1 MLVKLTKNI
10 GKIILTTTKD
20 DDNYNQQESRLE
32 EIRDSLLKRE
42 IELIIKFNNSLHDR
56 EIRFSTGW
64 IVKIG
69 RGLDYF
75 KPPESRDKLCI
86 GFHDLDL
93 RPCYATTV
101 DIFHSKS
108 TKIRK

>member
-1 MLVKLTKNI
+1 MLIKLTNNI
-10 GKIILTTTKD
+10 EKIILTTTKD
-20 DDNYNQQESRLE
+20 EDNYNQQETRLD
-32 EIRDSLLKRE
+32 EIKNSLSKRNT
-42 IELIIKFNNSLHDR
+42 ELIIKYNSGLHDR

-75 KPPESRDKLCI
+75 KPPEYRDKLCI

-93 RPCYATTV
+93 RPCYATTI

>member
-10 GKIILTTTKD
+10 KKITLTTTKD
-20 DDNYNQQESRLE
+20 EDSHNQQESRLG
-32 EIRDSLLKRE
+32 EIGESLNRRNTK
-42 IELIIKFNNSLHDR
+42 LIINYNNALHDR

-75 KPPESRDKLCI
+75 KPPECRDKLCI

-93 RPCYATTV
+93 RSCYATTV

-108 TKIRK
+108 TIIRK